1 MLNATTTCN
10 PAASGTICTTLY
22 GESTSTDPTIVNGFT
37 AGEIVISTLLF
48 LIFALLIVIAYQIVF
63 RRIKIKN
70 Q

>member
-1 MLNATTTCN
+1 MLDATTTCN

-22 GESTSTDPTIVNGFT
+22 SESTSTDQTFYNGFT
-37 AGEIVISTLLF
+37 AGEIVISSMLF
-48 LIFALLIVIAYQIVF
+48 MILAVLSVATYQLIF